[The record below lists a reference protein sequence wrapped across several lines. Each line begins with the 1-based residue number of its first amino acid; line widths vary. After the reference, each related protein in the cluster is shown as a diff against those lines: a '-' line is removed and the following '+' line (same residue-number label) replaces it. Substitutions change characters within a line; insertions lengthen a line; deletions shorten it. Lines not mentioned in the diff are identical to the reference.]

1 MDTTDKNGESWMF
14 SRQKFLKTLVLSG
27 VALQLPWISACSKE
41 EDKIENFKPF
51 SLHQYKT
58 VRSLQDILF
67 PDDGNGPGARQINA
81 TPYLVWVLNDSN
93 LDPEENQYIIDRI
106 NEFDTFTIE
115 EQGEVFYELSEGN
128 QEHIVALAHE
138 LPWGE
143 QFFSRL
149 LTLIFEALLLDPV
162 YGSNPNEIGWEWLSH
177 NPGFPRPSKEIQ
189 YPQILNRL

>member
-143 QFFSRL
+143 QFFRD
-149 LTLIFEALLLDPV
+149 F
-162 YGSNPNEIGWEWLSH
+162 
-177 NPGFPRPSKEIQ
+177 
-189 YPQILNRL
+189 